1 MSIFGRLR
9 DYVVWAG
16 LLGGSLQVSAQT
28 APAPQPVAS
37 PQAQRMSDYLADAL
51 HLNRRQTLK
60 LRAALQKRL
69 DATEV
74 LSHLLF
80 VSDQAATAAYDT
92 ADFQYYVAMRKLLS
106 PGQFHQLLLFDQPL
120 GASETQVTVQ
130 KP

>member
-1 MSIFGRLR
+1 MSSFRRLR
-9 DYVVWAG
+9 NCVVWVG
-16 LLGGSLQVSAQT
+16 LLSGSLQVSAQT
-28 APAPQPVAS
+28 VPAPEPAAS
-37 PQAQRMSDYLADAL
+37 PQAQRMGDYLADAL
-51 HLNRRQTLK
+51 RLNRRQTLK

-74 LSHLLF
+74 LNHLLF

-106 PGQFHQLLLFDQPL
+106 PSQFHQLLQLDQPL
-120 GASETQVTVQ
+120 GAPDAPVMVQ

>member
-1 MSIFGRLR
+1 MSTFRRLLGC
-9 DYVVWAG
+9 VVLIG
-16 LLGGSLQVSAQT
+16 LLSGGLKASAQ
-28 APAPQPVAS
+28 AGPVPAVS
-37 PQAQRMSDYLADAL
+37 PQTQRVSDYLADAL
-51 HLNRRQTLK
+51 RLNRRQALR

-106 PGQFHQLLLFDQPL
+106 PSQFHQLMQLDQPL
-120 GASETQVTVQ
+120 GAAEAPVMVQ

>member
-1 MSIFGRLR
+1 MSTLGHLR
-9 DYVVWAG
+9 GCIVWVG
-16 LLGGSLQVSAQT
+16 LLGSSLGASAQAGP
-28 APAPQPVAS
+28 APAVS
-37 PQAQRMSDYLADAL
+37 PQTQRATDYLADAL
-51 HLNRRQTLK
+51 RLNRRQALK

-92 ADFQYYVAMRKLLS
+92 ADFQYYAAMGKLLS
-106 PGQFHQLLLFDQPL
+106 PGQFHQLLQLDQPMS
-120 GASETQVTVQ
+120 ATDAPVMVQ